1 MGGDTLEG
9 SFGGLTARINGR
21 ETIYLFI
28 TVVCLI
34 VVGYMLWDSIEEAH
48 QDHQAIQS
56 TIGSMNDSLQEQNYI
71 ITLTS
76 EEREKLKLSMP
87 RSLRDKLERH

>member
-1 MGGDTLEG
+1 MGDSLEG

-34 VVGYMLWDSIEEAH
+34 VVGYMLWHSIEEAR
-48 QDHQAIQS
+48 QDHKVLQGE
-56 TIGSMNDSLQEQNYI
+56 IGSMNDTLQEQNYI

-76 EEREKLKLSMP
+76 EEREQLKLTMP